1 MKKIHFPGLNGVRF
15 IAALLVIIDHTEL
28 FKSYLGLPT
37 LWSNSYSAYLG
48 AFGVSIFF
56 VLSGFLITY
65 LLLEEQTE
73 GPIQIKHFYIRRILR
88 IWPLYYLIVLLGFFV
103 VPHIDFLQ
111 VPNYSADMGDY
122 LGRFLLF
129 AGLAANVAFVYFPT
143 VAFANILWSVA
154 VEEQFYLFWP
164 HMVKIKQKLLSVML
178 SLLLLYLTLKFY
190 AGELDPKF
198 EELVIRTRFSS
209 MIIGGIGAYLVFHQ
223 KPFIQLLYHR
233 WVQGGLLLLFVFMGM
248 DWIDF
253 QSLAWIQDELI
264 SLVVCGL
271 IINIATNPHTLVS
284 LENRGFAYLGKLS
297 YGLYVYHLFAVVLVL
312 KGLPVV
318 LPLQEWSVWISYPV
332 TLGSILLL
340 TTGISHL
347 SYTFFES
354 YFLRKKVRFSTVLS
368 GDLVGEKEKKNE
380 ARKDAKT
387 PSPPRRKTGKKQ
399 EIRLIAFR

>member
-1 MKKIHFPGLNGVRF
+1 MIKKIHFPGLNGVRF
-15 IAALLVIIDHTEL
+15 IAALLVIVDHTEL
-28 FKSYLGLPT
+28 FKSYLGIPT
-37 LWSNSYSAYLG
+37 LWENSYSAYLG

-73 GPIQIKHFYIRRILR
+73 GPIRVKHFYLRRILR
-88 IWPLYYLIVLLGFFV
+88 IWPLYYLIVILGFFI

-111 VPNYSADMGDY
+111 VPTYSAEMGDY

-164 HMVKIKQKLLSVML
+164 HVVKIKQKLLGVMGL
-178 SLLLLYLTLKFY
+178 LLLLYLALKFF
-190 AGELDPKF
+190 AGELDHKF

-209 MIIGGIGAYLVFHQ
+209 MIIGGIGAYLVFTKHSLIKYAYARITQ
-223 KPFIQLLYHR
+223 VTLFLLFA
-233 WVQGGLLLLFVFMGM
+233 LLLLNY
-248 DWIDF
+248 IDF
-253 QSLAWIQDELI
+253 KSIEFLQEELL

-271 IINIATNPHTLVS
+271 ILNIATNPQSIVK
-284 LENRGFAYLGKLS
+284 LEHPVLNYFGKIS

-312 KGLPVV
+312 KGLHTL
-318 LPLQEWSVWISYPV
+318 LPIREWSPWIFYPL

-347 SYTFFES
+347 SYRYFES
-354 YFLRKKVRFSTVLS
+354 YFLRKKARFSTVMS
-368 GDLVGEKEKKNE
+368 GDLVKEK
-380 ARKDAKT
+380 
-387 PSPPRRKTGKKQ
+387 
-399 EIRLIAFR
+399 

>member
-37 LWSNSYSAYLG
+37 LWGNSYSSYLG

-65 LLLEEQTE
+65 LLLVEKKE
-73 GPIQIKHFYIRRILR
+73 GSIQIKLFYLRRVLR
-88 IWPLYYLIVLLGFFV
+88 IWPLYYLLVLLGFLVIPYLSYFQI
-103 VPHIDFLQ
+103 PL
-111 VPNYSADMGDY
+111 YSSEMSDSLD
-122 LGRFLLF
+122 RFLLF
-129 AGLAANVAFVYFPT
+129 FGLAANVAFVYFPT

-164 HMVKIKQKLLSVML
+164 HVVKIKQKLLGVML
-178 SLLLLYLTLKFY
+178 FLLVLYLILKFY

-209 MIIGGIGAYLVFHQ
+209 MIIGGIGAYLLFHQ
-223 KPFIQLLYHR
+223 KACIQLLYHR
-233 WVQGGLLLLFVFMGM
+233 LVQVALLLLFIMMGL

-253 QSLAWIQDELI
+253 KSCTWVQDELI
-264 SLVVCGL
+264 SLVLCGL
-271 IINIATNPHTLVS
+271 IINVASNTQSIIK
-284 LENRGFAYLGKLS
+284 LENSVFSYLGKLS

-312 KGLPVV
+312 KGLPAL
-318 LPLQEWSVWISYPV
+318 LPIQEWSPWISYPV
-332 TLGSILLL
+332 TLGLIFLL

-347 SYTFFES
+347 SYTYFES
-354 YFLRKKVRFSTVLS
+354 YFLRKKVRFSVVLS
-368 GDLVGEKEKKNE
+368 GDMV
-380 ARKDAKT
+380 KT
-387 PSPPRRKTGKKQ
+387 K
-399 EIRLIAFR
+399 